1 MTDPVFALE
10 PDVPRNVRLAR
21 WLLFRLLS
29 GLREGS
35 LTVREGA
42 QTFHFGDPAAALRAE
57 ARVCT
62 PEVYWRLLTG
72 GSLAAAEAWMD
83 GDWESH
89 QLTALLQILARNG
102 EVLGRLERGFR
113 LLGKPVARLRHWTRR
128 NTRAQARENI
138 AAHYDLGNEFYAH
151 FLDDDLLYSSA
162 LFTDDQQDL
171 TQAQRAKMARLC
183 DQLAL
188 TPGDHLLEIG
198 TGWGGAGRVRRPPLR
213 LPGHHHHPFPGAA
226 PLGYRAHGPRRAAGS
241 RRSAALRLPRS
252 ARRVRQTGVGGDD

>member
-72 GSLAAAEAWMD
+72 GSLAAAESWMD

-113 LLGKPVARLRHWTRR
+113 LLGKPVAP
-128 NTRAQARENI
+128 
-138 AAHYDLGNEFYAH
+138 AA
-151 FLDDDLLYSSA
+151 
-162 LFTDDQQDL
+162 T
-171 TQAQRAKMARLC
+171 
-183 DQLAL
+183 LA
-188 TPGDHLLEIG
+188 
-198 TGWGGAGRVRRPPLR
+198 
-213 LPGHHHHPFPGAA
+213 
-226 PLGYRAHGPRRAAGS
+226 PRRGRTSPPITTSATSFMPTFWMRTCSTPARCLPTTS
-241 RRSAALRLPRS
+241 RI
-252 ARRVRQTGVGGDD
+252 

>member
-89 QLTALLQILARNG
+89 QLTTLLQILARNG
-102 EVLGRLERGFR
+102 EASG
-113 LLGKPVARLRHWTRR
+113 ARL
-128 NTRAQARENI
+128 
-138 AAHYDLGNEFYAH
+138 
-151 FLDDDLLYSSA
+151 SSA
-162 LFTDDQQDL
+162 G
-171 TQAQRAKMARLC
+171 QA
-183 DQLAL
+183 
-188 TPGDHLLEIG
+188 
-198 TGWGGAGRVRRPPLR
+198 RRPPAPLD
-213 LPGHHHHPFPGAA
+213 PPQHPRPGAGEHRR
-226 PLGYRAHGPRRAAGS
+226 PLRPRQRILCLLSG
-241 RRSAALRLPRS
+241 
-252 ARRVRQTGVGGDD
+252 

>member
-162 LFTDDQQDL
+162 LFTDDEQGSDPGPAGQDGASVRPAG
-171 TQAQRAKMARLC
+171 AQPRRSSAGDWHRL
-183 DQLAL
+183 
-188 TPGDHLLEIG
+188 
-198 TGWGGAGRVRRPPLR
+198 GGAGRVRRPPLR
-213 LPGHHHHPFPGAA
+213 LPGHDYHPFPGAA

-241 RRSAALRLPRS
+241 RRGAALRLPRS
-252 ARRVRQTGVGGDD
+252 ARRSTTNWCRWR